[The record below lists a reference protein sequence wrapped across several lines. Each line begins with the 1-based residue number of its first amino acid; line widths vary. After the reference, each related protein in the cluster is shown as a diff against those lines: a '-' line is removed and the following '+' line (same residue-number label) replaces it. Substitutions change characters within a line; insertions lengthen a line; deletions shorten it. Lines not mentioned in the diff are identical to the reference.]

1 MLWLTE
7 NFHNYTTFSKFAKTF
22 LIQASV
28 LSIRNKKSDILICL
42 AGQCTSTYRTVQCT
56 LYKYVIFI
64 YYRNGAVIVILT
76 IYVYSLKLYK
86 NRNCENYD
94 NILSYSFLNIY
105 GPVPLQT
112 IPDIG
117 SGRQQRVPNE
127 KRTSQTVR
135 SIQTAGGGGQPPT
148 ARRTT
153 SDPSIEPPPPTP
165 GAGGGEGR

>member
-1 MLWLTE
+1 MPRHYTSPETVFPVRGTHTIMTACKQRPKTQIKCPILYFVKFYNAILYTIMTKPKTFTVLKTMLWLTE

-42 AGQCTSTYRTVQCT
+42 VYEYI

-94 NILSYSFLNIY
+94 NILSLQFFKHTYM
-105 GPVPLQT
+105 GPYHYKPYR
-112 IPDIG
+112 I
-117 SGRQQRVPNE
+117 
-127 KRTSQTVR
+127 
-135 SIQTAGGGGQPPT
+135 
-148 ARRTT
+148 
-153 SDPSIEPPPPTP
+153 
-165 GAGGGEGR
+165 